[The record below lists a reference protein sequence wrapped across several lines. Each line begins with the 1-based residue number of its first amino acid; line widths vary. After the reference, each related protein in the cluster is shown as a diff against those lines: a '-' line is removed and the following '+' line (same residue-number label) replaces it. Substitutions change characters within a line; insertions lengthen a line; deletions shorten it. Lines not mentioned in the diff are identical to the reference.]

1 MADRTLLVCGAD
13 IDDTDRRRTLLAL
26 LAGLGIGDAVLA
38 QDAAAVQPRAYRI
51 AFENDKLRV
60 LEFNSR
66 PGMAVCGNG
75 MHSHPAHLTV
85 ALSHGKVRW
94 KLPDGKTGT
103 GENKLG
109 DVFWSEAETHEVENI
124 YGKDMRALLIELK
137 PAAAM
142 KKA

>member
-1 MADRTLLVCGAD
+1 MSETLTPCCNQ
-13 IDDTDRRRTLLAL
+13 IDDKDRRGVLLAV
-26 LAGLGIGDAVLA
+26 LAALAATDTAQA
-38 QDAAAVQPRAYRI
+38 QDAATVQPRAYRI
-51 AFENDKLRV
+51 AFENEQLRV

-85 ALSHGKVRW
+85 TLSTGKVRW
-94 KLPDGKTGT
+94 KLPDGKTGV

-124 YGKDMRALLIELK
+124 SGKDIRALLVELK
-137 PAAAM
+137 PRSAT
-142 KKA
+142 KS